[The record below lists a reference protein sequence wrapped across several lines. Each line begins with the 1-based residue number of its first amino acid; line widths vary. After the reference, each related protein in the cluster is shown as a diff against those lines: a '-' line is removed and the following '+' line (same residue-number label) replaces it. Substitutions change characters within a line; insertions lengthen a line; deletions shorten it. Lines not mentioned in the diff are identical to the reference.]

1 MQVCETQIDI
11 YLIIIQNKSTTMKD
25 GQPTDEQVQRDAEA
39 LEKHLGAPGVMDYAK
54 GYLQMQRESSKRAKE
69 QTAYE
74 EELERYTLQNKIADE
89 RIDRMRLEI
98 PALKSKYFVIGDQTK
113 VDLWTERIKSGD
125 LSAYLLTL
133 NQCGNLG
140 KHLPEDLVP
149 NKKIIDT
156 RLDAMSDA
164 ERLKWDQQLET
175 QWIEQNTSRDSV
187 AQARQLFHMQDTE
200 EYADDE
206 VMRTLHRAINRAEA
220 DTVNRAYRAFDDVFG
235 EKQLEYLT
243 HAAPSNIDDPFVIGD
258 SDLKDKWRS
267 AMDGPD
273 GVLANC
279 FILDQKD
286 PRIPMRVGGNDQL
299 SFGNAFT
306 N

>member
-1 MQVCETQIDI
+1 MIDKPPSDDQI
-11 YLIIIQNKSTTMKD
+11 K
-25 GQPTDEQVQRDAEA
+25 RDADA
-39 LEKHLGAPGVMDYAK
+39 LDNHLTAPGVMDYAK
-54 GYLQMQRESSKRAKE
+54 GYLNMQREASKRAKE
-69 QTAYE
+69 QTEYE
-74 EELERYTLQNKIADE
+74 KELEQYNLQNKIADE

-98 PALKSKYFVIGDQTK
+98 PALTSKYFIIGDQMK
-113 VDLWTERIKSGD
+113 VDQWTEKIKNGD
-125 LSAYLLTL
+125 LTAYLYTL

-164 ERLKWDQQLET
+164 ERLKWDQQLEA
-175 QWIEQNTSRDSV
+175 QWMEQNTNRDSV
-187 AQARQLFHMQDTE
+187 AQARQLFHMQDAE
-200 EYADDE
+200 EYSDEE

-220 DTVNRAYRAFDDVFG
+220 DTVNKAYRAFDDVFG
-235 EKQLEYLT
+235 DKQMEYLT
-243 HAAPSNIDDPFVIGD
+243 HAAPSNIDDPLVIGD
-258 SDLKDKWRS
+258 PILKDKWRS
-267 AMDGPD
+267 AMDGQD

-286 PRIPMRVGGNDQL
+286 PRIPMMVAGNNDQL
-299 SFGNAFT
+299 SFGNAFV